1 MDSRDIKE
9 EPIQVVGG
17 NYLGCIY
24 QLQKELLKGYIG
36 IEGLP
41 QYPIDVNTKKSQ
53 VLLKD
58 FTGRVIEELAEGYE
72 AMLQVEELTV
82 KNKFWVDSYDGNDLT
97 QCLNHLQNVGE
108 EMADSLHFM
117 LELLIYANIEPEDID
132 TFVNTWLEKHAP
144 EVYKKVKGYDTI
156 SKAMIMGSTL
166 ILHDRVLYQDSGR
179 KYVDLIKVY
188 DGSGYGLVDSDGKQ
202 VLPCGYSSIS
212 RFSAER
218 AWCISGGDTALC
230 VNSRGEKVFELDSK
244 NIDRFWT
251 FSEEGTI
258 VGRSGL
264 LTYYDRD
271 GNIMIPPKYRYV
283 RNAEG
288 GYYDPSFKNGR
299 AIVHN
304 GSGFGYVDTKG
315 NFTPAPDLK

>member
-1 MDSRDIKE
+1 MDSRDIQE

-24 QLQKELLKGYIG
+24 QLQKELLEGYIG

-117 LELLIYANIEPEDID
+117 LELLIYANIEPEDINS
-132 TFVNTWLEKHAP
+132 FVNTWLEKHAP

-188 DGSGYGLVDSDGKQ
+188 ENTDSDDGIPEMDTRFLKCCHKFNGIEYHEFQVMMWKVTYHLNIARNFLKNKPWKQ
-202 VLPCGYSSIS
+202 SQVMTQELEYQKELTLGFITMMGLFYQMGLTVEDLYFLYFKKN
-212 RFSAER
+212 R
-218 AWCISGGDTALC
+218 
-230 VNSRGEKVFELDSK
+230 VNLFRQKSK
-244 NIDRFWT
+244 
-251 FSEEGTI
+251 
-258 VGRSGL
+258 
-264 LTYYDRD
+264 Y
-271 GNIMIPPKYRYV
+271 
-283 RNAEG
+283 
-288 GYYDPSFKNGR
+288 
-299 AIVHN
+299 
-304 GSGFGYVDTKG
+304 
-315 NFTPAPDLK
+315 